1 MYNYYIPSS
10 KYITQANTP
19 LRLQNGP
26 LITIP
31 NLINETLQPHHI
43 EKMQALRGNEHLQAA
58 GLQSQLTHMPGR
70 VKAGLK

>member
-10 KYITQANTP
+10 KYIAQANTP

-43 EKMQALRGNEHLQAA
+43 EKMQKLSEEMSIYKQQDCKVN
-58 GLQSQLTHMPGR
+58 
-70 VKAGLK
+70 